1 VAQWSVDVPGAT
13 QYLRDLMTLLE
24 RPQEAGRT
32 HDLLRS
38 MKVKGTVLGP
48 GLLLARE
55 YPQIKLNALALSETR
70 RPGALDL
77 RGTLLLTAQ
86 NPQTAASTTVRY
98 RIAAHFVGAEGG
110 TALTRLDMQDT
121 E

>member
-1 VAQWSVDVPGAT
+1 MAQWSVDVPGAT
-13 QYLRDLMTLLE
+13 QYLRDLMALLE

-38 MKVKGTVLGP
+38 MKVKGSVLGP
-48 GLLLARE
+48 GLLLARD
-55 YPQIKLNALALSETR
+55 YPQIKVNALALSEAR
-70 RPGALDL
+70 QPGALDL

-110 TALTRLDMQDT
+110 TALTRLDMQDP

>member
-1 VAQWSVDVPGAT
+1 MAQWSVDVPGAT

-38 MKVKGTVLGP
+38 MKVKGSVLGP
-48 GLLLARE
+48 GLRLARD
-55 YPQIKLNALALSETR
+55 YPQIKVNALALSEAR
-70 RPGALDL
+70 QPGALDL

-110 TALTRLDMQDT
+110 TALTRLDMQDP